1 MWDITRGLCWLSGS
15 TATTAAFQVFCLYLD
30 LLERLFAP
38 SQLLLA
44 AAVLAV
50 ERHQEQPLFPAGM
63 GCDGPTGCSPA
74 AWGWDQHPPG
84 PSGCFGA
91 WALAG
96 AGQSIPGQLLC
107 PLGHCGGEAKCL
119 WCALGLPRAELQHC
133 WAGSEQ
139 PLCRA
144 KQALPIVSKARG
156 VALLPA
162 AGQHGPARAC
172 R

>member
-38 SQLLLA
+38 SWLLLA

-63 GCDGPTGCSPA
+63 GCDGPTGCSRA

-91 WALAG
+91 WALPG
-96 AGQSIPGQLLC
+96 AGQSIPGQPLC
-107 PLGHCGGEAKCL
+107 PLGHRGGEAFGVL
-119 WCALGLPRAELQHC
+119 WGCPLPSCSIVGQDLSSHCAGRNKPF
-133 WAGSEQ
+133 
-139 PLCRA
+139 P
-144 KQALPIVSKARG
+144 
-156 VALLPA
+156 
-162 AGQHGPARAC
+162 
-172 R
+172 